1 VNIWAWV
8 HEIKHR
14 LERGAAPEQR
24 LAELM
29 NELPSAAVDEAH
41 ERVDSMVPEA
51 VALARELDEPWAEV
65 FVRHWNL
72 QSRVLHRRQAGEE
85 LREAVSLLDFASG
98 PRTRGCPQSVCA
110 VQDLAVCYAIRDGPG
125 YVAERLAVASETLA
139 RIDPGWACF
148 DCISGEYFSA
158 LIDDER
164 PAEALA
170 FIEAQIARAAEHGEF
185 EVGFNTTL
193 NRARALAALDR
204 APEALA
210 LLDGIRDVS
219 RFGRSRTMTHRQAR
233 IGVLLKLGRPDEAL
247 SLHPP
252 LSTILATGGHLRDWV
267 DNLVAL
273 IDVGAMANTP
283 RVGRELLTVQQRLLE
298 HDAVWDATR
307 TALLGARLAAARGAS
322 EVTRMLL
329 ADAAESSARLRRPA
343 LLAERREAVEHE
355 LAVLDARA
363 SADQDVPGSEPNQ
376 PVEREASPHGGRR
389 PSTGGFHGRE
399 DNPERELDRL
409 ARLRAREP
417 DAPDSTLEL
426 AAALREVG
434 RVSMARALLE
444 AHAAARETEPRVRAE
459 LAASLLADHDHEAL
473 DRLLAGHV
481 ELSSAHEPGW
491 LQLRWILGQS
501 LRARGQQ
508 TRAVA
513 IDQETL
519 QQVPS
524 ATAFR
529 LRRAAVA
536 REIGDWGAALE
547 SLERAAEFLPPGNH
561 DWDRIVA
568 ATVLGRWTSVRQ
580 AARRLELELPG
591 IDDPLGPEP
600 MELNLGVIRCEFIE
614 PSGRRERYF
623 ARRTSPCGARII
635 EIAMPADPQHF
646 QDLVVFEP
654 SDLDAHLSETSERH
668 RPCFEVV
675 QIVQSGRYRAFLLR
689 GFDPGEA
696 RFELLRAGLRE
707 HGHGVERITN
717 AGRRAADPRI
727 EPGTEAAQVS
737 TVALLVA
744 CPPDVSPRE
753 LRAQLHELT
762 SDWELP
768 LLAPALDEAAG
779 EPEAAKRAS
788 ELLQRWQP

>member
-1 VNIWAWV
+1 LNIWAWV

-14 LERGAAPEQR
+14 LERGDAPEQR

-233 IGVLLKLGRPDEAL
+233 IGVLLKLGRADEAL

-307 TALLGARLAAARGAS
+307 TALLGARLAAARGAR

-343 LLAERREAVEHE
+343 LLVERRVAVERE

-363 SADQDVPGSEPNQ
+363 SADQDAQASE
-376 PVEREASPHGGRR
+376 
-389 PSTGGFHGRE
+389 
-399 DNPERELDRL
+399 NPERELDRL

-417 DAPDSTLEL
+417 EAPDSTLEL

-513 IDQETL
+513 VDQETL
-519 QQVPS
+519 QRVPS
-524 ATAFR
+524 ATPFR

-536 REIGDWGAALE
+536 REIGDWGTALE
-547 SLERAAEFLPPGNH
+547 SLEHAAEFLPPGNH

-591 IDDPLGPEP
+591 TDDPLAP

-675 QIVQSGRYRAFLLR
+675 QIVQPGRYRAFLLR
-689 GFDPGEA
+689 GFDPGEE
-696 RFELLRAGLRE
+696 RFEQLRAGLRE

-717 AGRRAADPRI
+717 AGRQAADPRVDLDA
-727 EPGTEAAQVS
+727 EPGTEAPQVS

-744 CPPDVSPRE
+744 CPPDVTPRE

-762 SDWELP
+762 SGWELP

-779 EPEAAKRAS
+779 EPEAAQRAS

>member
-1 VNIWAWV
+1 LNIWAWV

-14 LERGAAPEQR
+14 LERGDAPEQR

-233 IGVLLKLGRPDEAL
+233 IGVLLKLGRADEAL

-307 TALLGARLAAARGAS
+307 TALLGARLAAARGAR

-343 LLAERREAVEHE
+343 LLAERRVAVERE

-363 SADQDVPGSEPNQ
+363 SADQDAQASE
-376 PVEREASPHGGRR
+376 
-389 PSTGGFHGRE
+389 
-399 DNPERELDRL
+399 DPERELDRL

-417 DAPDSTLEL
+417 EAPDSTLEL

-513 IDQETL
+513 VDQETL

-524 ATAFR
+524 ATPFR

-536 REIGDWGAALE
+536 REIGDWGTALE
-547 SLERAAEFLPPGNH
+547 SLEHAAEFLPPGNH

-568 ATVLGRWTSVRQ
+568 ATVLGRWTSVRD

-591 IDDPLGPEP
+591 TDDPLAP
-600 MELNLGVIRCEFIE
+600 MELNLGVIRCEFVE

-675 QIVQSGRYRAFLLR
+675 QIVQPGRYRAFLLR

-696 RFELLRAGLRE
+696 RFEQLRAGLRE

-717 AGRRAADPRI
+717 AGRQAADPRVDLVA
-727 EPGTEAAQVS
+727 EPGTEAPQVS

-744 CPPDVSPRE
+744 CPPDVTPRE

-762 SDWELP
+762 SGWELP

-779 EPEAAKRAS
+779 EPEAAQRAS

>member
-14 LERGAAPEQR
+14 LERGDAPEQR

-233 IGVLLKLGRPDEAL
+233 IGVLLKLGRADEAL

-307 TALLGARLAAARGAS
+307 TALLGARLAAARGAR

-343 LLAERREAVEHE
+343 LLVERRVAVERE

-363 SADQDVPGSEPNQ
+363 STDQDAQASE
-376 PVEREASPHGGRR
+376 
-389 PSTGGFHGRE
+389 
-399 DNPERELDRL
+399 DPERELDRL

-417 DAPDSTLEL
+417 EAPDSTLEL

-513 IDQETL
+513 VDQETL

-524 ATAFR
+524 ATPFR

-536 REIGDWGAALE
+536 REIGDWGTALE
-547 SLERAAEFLPPGNH
+547 SLEHAAEFLPPGNH

-568 ATVLGRWTSVRQ
+568 ATVLGRWTSVRD

-600 MELNLGVIRCEFIE
+600 MELNLGVIRCEFVE

-675 QIVQSGRYRAFLLR
+675 QIVQPGRYRAFLLR

-696 RFELLRAGLRE
+696 RFEQLRAGLRE

-717 AGRRAADPRI
+717 AGRRAADPRVDLDA
-727 EPGTEAAQVS
+727 EPGTEAPQVS

-744 CPPDVSPRE
+744 CPPDVTPRE

-762 SDWELP
+762 SGWELP

-779 EPEAAKRAS
+779 EPEAAQRAS